1 MSSSYRVVRLLRNHL
16 YPTYQLHAYMASKK
30 TSPQNGLRLA
40 ALFTMNWI
48 RLRLGEHAPEP
59 FTHIPDPVDYLDCDD
74 SCLFSTHINEGYVI
88 DIVSLPEHGMWTM
101 QVTEPDL
108 GSDPGN
114 DEQARPPVP
123 GRVIET
129 NVAYKVT
136 GQSLECGFKTVVS
149 DPERTREQAEVYR
162 LAIIR
167 QLIRHP
173 DFGLKQIVPIQ
184 HEFERIVSVDQINT
198 CRNLLKNEEAH
209 LPLVVFSQIK
219 AEAPVPS
226 LDALTPSAFRPMT
239 SIPFRL
245 PEVQNRSVVFSDPPY
260 DLLTFAK
267 YGVSLCRTYLLDE
280 TVRERFNRDLKCDI
294 HPGDIAVLEPCTFGA
309 GVRIYPYKPS
319 KSRQDETMVALQAEM
334 YQYPRN
340 KDISFGKLYFL
351 SAARESLLRLTAES
365 TTEAATLSSQ
375 WAQKVKLL
383 ESKWN
388 ALFQSQ
394 EDEKARLSEQVS
406 RQKKYAEQL
415 ELEKQSQRDEFV
427 ETLKR
432 SRLELAARD
441 AEISYLKRKISQ
453 PKNHN
458 EIAVW
463 VEKTFTNRLILH
475 PRAVGLLNEKSA
487 RNVDIELICNALDFL
502 ATDYWDRRYAHI
514 TTEEMLT
521 RCSQKYGRP
530 FEVKPTGNA
539 TIEFTPSEYK
549 IKYFID
555 PSGNE
560 VDSSLEYHLRVGNDP
575 ENLLRIYFLH
585 DDTKKLIVVGSLPR
599 HLRAVT
605 IK

>member
-1 MSSSYRVVRLLRNHL
+1 MSSTYRVVRLLKNHL

-30 TSPQNGLRLA
+30 TSPQDGLRLA
-40 ALFTMNWI
+40 ALITMHWI
-48 RLRLGEHAPEP
+48 RLRLGEHVPEL
-59 FTHIPDPVDYLDCDD
+59 FTHIPEPVHYLDCDD

-88 DIVSLPEHGMWTM
+88 DIVSLPKHGMWSM

-114 DEQARPPVP
+114 DEQVRPPVP
-123 GRVIET
+123 GRVVET

-149 DPERTREQAEVYR
+149 DPDRTHEQAEVYR

-173 DFGLKQIVPIQ
+173 DFGLKQILPI
-184 HEFERIVSVDQINT
+184 HHKFDRIVSVDQINT

-219 AEAPVPS
+219 AEAPMPPFDAQSPS
-226 LDALTPSAFRPMT
+226 TFRPMT
-239 SIPFRL
+239 SIHLPL
-245 PEVQNRSVVFSDPPY
+245 PEIQNRSVVYSDPPY
-260 DLLTFAK
+260 DLVTFAK

-280 TVRERFNRDLKCDI
+280 TIRERFNRELKCDI
-294 HPGDIAVLEPCTFGA
+294 HPGDIAVLEPGTFGA
-309 GVRIYPYKPS
+309 GVRIYPYKPN
-319 KSRQDETMVALQAEM
+319 KSRQDETMAALRAEI

-340 KDISFGKLYFL
+340 KDISFGKLSFL
-351 SAARESLLRLTAES
+351 SAARESLMRLTSES
-365 TTEAATLSSQ
+365 TTEAAILSSQ

-383 ESKWN
+383 ESNWN

-394 EDEKARLSEQVS
+394 KDEKARLAEQVF

-415 ELEKQSQRDEFV
+415 ETEKLLQRDEFIV
-427 ETLKR
+427 ALEQSKLK
-432 SRLELAARD
+432 LAARD

-458 EIAVW
+458 EIAAW

-475 PRAVGLLNEKSA
+475 PRAVGLLNKKSA
-487 RNVDIELICNALDFL
+487 RNVNVELICDALDFL
-502 ATDYWDRRYAHI
+502 ATDYWDHRYARI
-514 TTEEMLT
+514 TKEEMLT

-530 FEVKPTGNA
+530 FEVKPTGTA

-555 PSGNE
+555 SSGKE
-560 VDSSLEYHLRVGNDP
+560 VDSDLEYHLRVGNDP

-585 DDTKKLIVVGSLPR
+585 DDAKKLVIVGSLPH